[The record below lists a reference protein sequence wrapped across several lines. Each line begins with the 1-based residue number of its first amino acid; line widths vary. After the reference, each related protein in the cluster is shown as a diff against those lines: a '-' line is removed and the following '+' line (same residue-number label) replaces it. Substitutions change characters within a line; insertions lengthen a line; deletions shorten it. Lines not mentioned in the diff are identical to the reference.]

1 MGTKHILLATADIQ
15 TAVDVSQ
22 ALGADWTTTCVTSEA
37 EALARLEAG
46 SFTAFLADFNL
57 GDPDASELMDQAAA
71 KCPDVTRFLF
81 ASEADLALVAA
92 KVECDHEILPKPL
105 DTGSLKSR
113 IENGLKDLE
122 PRPATPAQP
131 AKTNSAEDEHLHIY
145 AEVLQAL
152 DSSTVSCRQIGGLIA
167 RDASLSKELLQLT
180 RSTYL
185 GLRSNITNPV
195 EAVEVLGMETVK
207 ALVMA
212 RRFLAEH
219 GHLNSAYLSLD
230 KIWQHSLNVAQ
241 IARDLVLFET
251 KNRALASQALAA
263 GLLHDL
269 GKIVLATNFEDLYG
283 RVHSLARKQP
293 VAMWEIEKEM
303 FGASHGE
310 IGACL
315 LGMWNMSSD
324 IVDAAAFHHEPPLNE
339 HNQLT
344 PLAAVHIANVLEYQ
358 RQTDNEFRVLPV
370 VSTPFLNQLKLLQR
384 LPIWHATFAKPSS
397 RRKTSGDTEI
407 ISLAPTLE
415 AGSTAEHVNQEADTV
430 TATWAPSSGGQVE
443 ASGAAP
449 SATQIPLK
457 AWLYTGILAGLMI
470 LVVVSFQRGSRQGE
484 GDHVQARAL
493 TAQPLVAANT
503 PAPKVEPDPVAVPID
518 SSDASPAPSLSAPET
533 SVPLTPVPTVAEPI
547 LEVTDSP
554 APEEVAVAESVTV
567 PAQMPAK
574 LVETAVASDPA
585 PFVFKLN
592 GIFYSATDPTAI
604 VNGKSVRVGERV
616 SGAKVIK
623 ITRADV
629 ILEVDGQWKVIALP
643 TSR

>member
-46 SFTAFLADFNL
+46 SFAAFLVDFNL
-57 GDPDASELMDQAAA
+57 GDPDASELLNQAEE
-71 KCPDVTRFLF
+71 KCPDVTRLLF
-81 ASEADLALVAA
+81 ACEADLALVAA
-92 KVECDHEILPKPL
+92 KVSGDHEILPKPIEPA
-105 DTGSLKSR
+105 SLKSR

-122 PRPATPAQP
+122 PRPAAPAQS
-131 AKTNSAEDEHLHIY
+131 AKNNGADDEHVHVY

-152 DSSTVSCRQIGGLIA
+152 ASSTVSCRQIGALIA
-167 RDASLSKELLQLT
+167 RDASLAKELLHLT

-185 GLRSNITNPV
+185 GLPGNITNPV
-195 EAVEVLGMETVK
+195 EAVEVLGLETVK

-219 GHLNSAYLSLD
+219 GHLNSVYLSLD
-230 KIWQHSLNVAQ
+230 KIWQHSINVAQ

-251 KNRALASQALAA
+251 RNRALASQALAA

-339 HNQLT
+339 HTQLT

-358 RQTDNEFRVLPV
+358 RQPDSELRVLPV

-397 RRKTSGDTEI
+397 RRKASGDTETI
-407 ISLAPTLE
+407 VSPAQE
-415 AGSTAEHVNQEADTV
+415 AGPILQDGEQADNSFAASWTASQT
-430 TATWAPSSGGQVE
+430 SQVE
-443 ASGAAP
+443 ASRVT
-449 SATQIPLK
+449 STATHIPLK
-457 AWLYTGILAGLMI
+457 AWIYTGIVAGLMML
-470 LVVVSFQRGSRQGE
+470 LVVSLNRGSRSSE
-484 GDHVQARAL
+484 REHVHARTLAAEQ
-493 TAQPLVAANT
+493 TVVANAPAPEVEPT
-503 PAPKVEPDPVAVPID
+503 PAVTLPTV
-518 SSDASPAPSLSAPET
+518 ET
-533 SVPLTPVPTVAEPI
+533 SVAPTPEPPSTVSEPVLELAEA
-547 LEVTDSP
+547 P
-554 APEEVAVAESVTV
+554 AAEEVEPAAAAVIA
-567 PAQMPAK
+567 PMP
-574 LVETAVASDPA
+574 VETAKPAEPA
-585 PFVFKLN
+585 PTVFKLN

-604 VNGKSVRVGERV
+604 VNGKSVQVGERV
-616 SGAKVIK
+616 NGAKVIK